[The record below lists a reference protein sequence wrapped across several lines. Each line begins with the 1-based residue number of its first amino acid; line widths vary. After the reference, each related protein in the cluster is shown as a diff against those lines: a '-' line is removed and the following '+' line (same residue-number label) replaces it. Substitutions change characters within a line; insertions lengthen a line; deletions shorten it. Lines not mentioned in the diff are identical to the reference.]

1 MSVRRDPTTQT
12 DEDPRNLKRKRVNS
26 EQEKRSLL
34 SDAGNNG
41 SARSSSTNNTIS
53 KDAVDTAME

>member
-12 DEDPRNLKRKRVNS
+12 DEDPRNLKRKRVNR